1 MNKTKQL
8 RAFLVVAILLSGL
21 ADVFN
26 LVSDNVAKPIFLL
39 SLAWLLMMRSHEYKK
54 EGDKVGVLIMSG
66 AGIFL
71 MITMLV
77 GIIFN

>member
-8 RAFLVVAILLSGL
+8 RAFVVVAILLSGL

-26 LVSDNVAKPIFLL
+26 LISDNVAKPIFLL
-39 SLAWLLMMRSHEYKK
+39 SLAWLLMMRSYEYKK